1 LFGHE
6 KGSFTGAIERRIG
19 KFELADNST
28 LFLDEIGE
36 MPLETQVKLL
46 RVLQER
52 ELERVGGKTTIKVDV
67 RIIAATNRNL
77 EHEVKSGRFRSDL
90 YYRLNVFPIIL
101 PPLRERSEDITPLAN
116 FFLERYSKN
125 SGKKIISIAA
135 KCIQELKSYTW
146 PGNVRE
152 LEHLIERSI
161 LLAQGNVLT
170 DIQLPKG
177 LNEEGTDK
185 SDVSNKTLQQLER
198 TYIIEVLKRCSGK
211 IAGSGGAAAAL
222 EMPSTTLHSKMKKLG
237 ISKGDYYQKAN

>member
-1 LFGHE
+1 
-6 KGSFTGAIERRIG
+6 
-19 KFELADNST
+19 
-28 LFLDEIGE
+28 LDEIGE

-77 EHEVKSGRFRSDL
+77 EQEVKSGRFRSDL
-90 YYRLNVFPIIL
+90 YYRLNVFPITL

-125 SGKKIISIAA
+125 SGRKIISIAP
-135 KCIQELKSYTW
+135 KCMQELKRYAW

-161 LLAQGNVLT
+161 LLAQGNILT
-170 DIQLPKG
+170 EIQLPKRSI
-177 LNEEGTDK
+177 EEESGK
-185 SDVSNKTLQQLER
+185 PDVSNQTLQELER
-198 TYIIEVLKRCSGK
+198 TYIIEVLQKCSGK
-211 IAGSGGAAAAL
+211 IGR
-222 EMPSTTLHSKMKKLG
+222 
-237 ISKGDYYQKAN
+237 